1 MNLRKQLRV
10 ELREHEQLEKEKRK
24 EEEKKLIRSP
34 EDWNI
39 IEKYISNLLI
49 ELSSSKPYTKIG
61 FRRRKFI
68 SIDLGSP
75 CMLCPT
81 DNANKNIILK
91 NGSELH
97 ITHKDMQ
104 RFCKQHKLKLKY
116 FLDKE
121 HDFAFS
127 NRYIEGQISTYLI
140 GV

>member
-39 IEKYISNLLI
+39 IEKYIINLLI
-49 ELSSSKPYTKIG
+49 ELSSKPYRKIG

-68 SIDLGSP
+68 SIDLASP

-81 DNANKNIILK
+81 DNANKYIILE
-91 NGSELH
+91 NGSKLH

-116 FLDKE
+116 LLDKN

-127 NRYIEGQISTYLI
+127 NRYIEGQIFTYLI

>member
-1 MNLRKQLRV
+1 MNYRKQLRA
-10 ELREHEQLEKEKRK
+10 ELRKYEQLEEEKRM

-49 ELSSSKPYTKIG
+49 ELFSSMPYTKIG
-61 FRRRKFI
+61 FRKRKFI
-68 SIDLGSP
+68 NIDIGSH
-75 CMLCPT
+75 CMSCPR
-81 DNANKNIILK
+81 DNANKYIILK
-91 NGSELH
+91 DGSRLK

-116 FLDKE
+116 LLDKE

-127 NRYIEGQISTYLI
+127 NRYIEHQTFTYLI

>member
-10 ELREHEQLEKEKRK
+10 ELREHEQLVEEKRK

-39 IEKYISNLLI
+39 VEEYLRNLLI
-49 ELSSSKPYTKIG
+49 ELSAKPYTKIG
-61 FRRRKFI
+61 FSRKNFI
-68 SIDLGSP
+68 RIDFYSP
-75 CMLCPT
+75 RLFHPC
-81 DNANKNIILK
+81 DNANKDILLA
-91 NGSELH
+91 NGSKLD

-116 FLDKE
+116 VLDKN

-127 NRYIEGQISTYLI
+127 NRYIELQVSSYLI

>member
-10 ELREHEQLEKEKRK
+10 ELREHEQLVEEKRK

-39 IEKYISNLLI
+39 VEEYLRNLLI
-49 ELSSSKPYTKIG
+49 ELSAKPYTKIG
-61 FRRRKFI
+61 FSRKKFI
-68 SIDLGSP
+68 RIDFGSP
-75 CMLCPT
+75 CIK
-81 DNANKNIILK
+81 DILLE
-91 NGSELH
+91 NGSKLD

-116 FLDKE
+116 VLDKN

-127 NRYIEGQISTYLI
+127 NRYIEDQVSSYLI

>member
-1 MNLRKQLRV
+1 MNLRKQLRA
-10 ELREHEQLEKEKRK
+10 ELRKHEQLEEKRK
-24 EEEKKLIRSP
+24 EEVEKKLIRSP

-39 IEKYISNLLI
+39 VEEYLRNLLI
-49 ELSSSKPYTKIG
+49 ELSAKPYTKIS
-61 FRRRKFI
+61 FSRKKFI

-75 CMLCPT
+75 CMLCPR
-81 DNANKNIILK
+81 DNANKDIILK
-91 NGSELH
+91 DDLKLN

-116 FLDKE
+116 FLDKS

-127 NRYIEGQISTYLI
+127 NIYIEGQTFTYLI